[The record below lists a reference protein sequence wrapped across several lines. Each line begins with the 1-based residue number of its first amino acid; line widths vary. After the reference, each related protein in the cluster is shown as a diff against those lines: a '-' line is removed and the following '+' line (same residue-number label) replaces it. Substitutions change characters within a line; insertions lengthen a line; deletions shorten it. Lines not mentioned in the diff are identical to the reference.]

1 MWKVPEINDN
11 LDMTRRLA
19 MLWSSRFV
27 SIFSSCHK
35 TSAWFS
41 FRITH
46 NYHNRNCWAPPLE
59 RPLRFRKRWGL
70 RICISSSQVLLLL
83 IWGHPLRTGV
93 HTKYF
98 STKFCIILN
107 YLFIFLF
114 LRSNQY
120 NLNTCC
126 LQDFMQPGVRGHQ
139 LYFKT

>member
-83 IWGHPLRTGV
+83 IWGHPLRTGCIPSILDEILHHLELFV
-93 HTKYF
+93 YF
-98 STKFCIILN
+98 LIFTFKSIQFE
-107 YLFIFLF
+107 YLL
-114 LRSNQY
+114 SA
-120 NLNTCC
+120 
-126 LQDFMQPGVRGHQ
+126 G
-139 LYFKT
+139 LYATWC